1 MEGRDPGHRH
11 RRWAASG
18 RKHWNSVY
26 HDGLPSSPEG
36 QLSVVFDC
44 RSRMVPSEHR
54 THSERKGQKMSIPVP
69 TAKNVVRRCLQGIVD
84 PALSTKEVG
93 RLWEYFQSRCA
104 YCGKTLL
111 RASREAHKDHL
122 IPFQNGGGSDLGN
135 RVLACGACNGDEKRG
150 EDWTTFLRRKC
161 PDAKTCRARKRT
173 IEKWM
178 AINAAGRRVIS
189 KPM

>member
-1 MEGRDPGHRH
+1 MEG
-11 RRWAASG
+11 
-18 RKHWNSVY
+18 
-26 HDGLPSSPEG
+26 
-36 QLSVVFDC
+36 Q
-44 RSRMVPSEHR
+44 
-54 THSERKGQKMSIPVP
+54 TMSIPVP

-84 PALSTKEVG
+84 PALSKKEVD

-104 YCGKTLL
+104 YCGKALV
-111 RASREAHKDHL
+111 RASRKAHKDHL
-122 IPFQNGGGSDLGN
+122 VPFQNGGGSDLGN

-161 PDAKTCRARKRT
+161 SDTKTYRARKRT

-189 KPM
+189 KPMRRAVDRAVATVFLAFDSAVRDVREVKKRQTGKAGRVVSSGSVVRKS